1 MDPLLA
7 GFLGGLLAILSFI
20 LLIVVI
26 VRMYSMAILNSLLTT
41 AFNSLGKKTR

>member
-7 GFLGGLLAILSFI
+7 GFLGGLLAILSFV
-20 LLIVVI
+20 VVI
-26 VRMYSMAILNSLLTT
+26 IIVIRLYSMAILNSLLTT